1 MDVST
6 IVNIILCVL
15 SFILAVVSVV
25 TVVITLRQNNRM
37 IEESTRPFISVYTD
51 EINTGNPFF
60 YLVVKNFGKSTA
72 YITKF
77 EYDFDFNGCY
87 KIRNDKDY
95 LQQLNN
101 AVLAPGQSR
110 SCTLDY
116 QRINK
121 AVTFTLEYH
130 SGAKKTYS
138 DKFTMDLKAGVS
150 MPYGKVATEGKE
162 LRTISY
168 ALQENFMAAS
178 KLAQQAKK
186 RFVPIVGYGYGKK
199 KTSTRG
205 LPKFYMEL
213 AGKDFWTELTGD
225 EEFYIKL
232 IRFMDKLPEKYVE
245 EFDASYQKAANR
257 LVREFTQ
264 EFCFGDGSIDW
275 EKLVEFN
282 SGN

>member
-15 SFILAVVSVV
+15 SFILAAISVV
-25 TVVITLRQNNRM
+25 TVVITLRQNNKM
-37 IEESTRPFISVYTD
+37 IEESTRPFIES
-51 EINTGNPFF
+51 NGGMPFC
-60 YLVVKNFGKSTA
+60 YLVIKNFGKSTA

-87 KIRNDKDY
+87 KIRNDRDY

-110 SCTLDY
+110 ICTLDY
-116 QRINK
+116 QRIDR

-138 DKFTMDLKAGVS
+138 DEFTIDLKAGVS

-168 ALQENFMAAS
+168 ALQEM
-178 KLAQQAKK
+178 L
-186 RFVPIVGYGYGKK
+186 
-199 KTSTRG
+199 
-205 LPKFYMEL
+205 
-213 AGKDFWTELTGD
+213 
-225 EEFYIKL
+225 
-232 IRFMDKLPEKYVE
+232 
-245 EFDASYQKAANR
+245 QKN
-257 LVREFTQ
+257 L
-264 EFCFGDGSIDW
+264 
-275 EKLVEFN
+275 
-282 SGN
+282 

>member
-15 SFILAVVSVV
+15 SFILAAISVV
-25 TVVITLRQNNRM
+25 TVVITLRQNNKM

-51 EINTGNPFF
+51 EINAGNPFF
-60 YLVVKNFGKSTA
+60 YLVIKNFGKSTA

-87 KIRNDKDY
+87 KIRNDRDFY
-95 LQQLNN
+95 RNTVLWVTEVVVVSLQQLNN

-110 SCTLDY
+110 ICTLDY
-116 QRINK
+116 QRIDR

-138 DKFTMDLKAGVS
+138 DEFTIDLKAGVS

-168 ALQENFMAAS
+168 ALQEM
-178 KLAQQAKK
+178 L
-186 RFVPIVGYGYGKK
+186 
-199 KTSTRG
+199 
-205 LPKFYMEL
+205 
-213 AGKDFWTELTGD
+213 
-225 EEFYIKL
+225 
-232 IRFMDKLPEKYVE
+232 
-245 EFDASYQKAANR
+245 QKN
-257 LVREFTQ
+257 L
-264 EFCFGDGSIDW
+264 
-275 EKLVEFN
+275 
-282 SGN
+282 